1 MGPRVIDD
9 SVIDRSHYDR
19 ASDAS
24 PNGLR
29 MDARDAEYADFV
41 RSHTRALLR
50 AAYLL
55 TGDQHLA
62 EDLVQEALARTH
74 RAWDRLVQTE
84 HAAAYARKVMYHAQV
99 SIWRRKRVAEVLP
112 GFSLEPRGA
121 HTDDLA
127 ESAAQR
133 IMLRRA
139 LLLLSPKQRAVV
151 VLRFFEDQT
160 EAQAAQ
166 LLGVSVSTVKTQ
178 SARAL
183 ERLRALVPDLQALAD
198 TEAGR

>member
-1 MGPRVIDD
+1 
-9 SVIDRSHYDR
+9 
-19 ASDAS
+19 
-24 PNGLR
+24 

-50 AAYLL
+50 SAYLL

-74 RAWDRLVQTE
+74 RAWDRLAHTE

-99 SIWRRKRVAEVLP
+99 SSWRRRRVAEVLH
-112 GFSLEPRGA
+112 GSNLERHGGRI
-121 HTDDLA
+121 DDVA
-127 ESAAQR
+127 EAAAQR
-133 IMLRRA
+133 IVLRRA
-139 LLLLSPKQRAVV
+139 LQALSPKQRAVI
-151 VLRFFEDQT
+151 VLRYFEDHT
-160 EAQAAQ
+160 EVEAAH

-183 ERLRALVPDLQALAD
+183 ERLRALLPDLGALAD
-198 TEAGR
+198 TGAH